1 MRTLSLLTAALLGVA
16 GTAHAQQPPPSAG
29 ALVQQIPPPAQRESQ
44 SRIDLVEPR
53 AEEVRE
59 PVTDGARV
67 PVSALRVT
75 GATVFSE
82 AELIAETGVVA
93 GSALTLAE
101 LRNAAAAITDLY
113 TRNGYFLARA
123 YLPAQD
129 VSAGIV
135 TITVVEGRYGDQTL
149 RNGSRLNDGVA
160 SALLDRP
167 ALQPGQV
174 VAIAPLER
182 SLLLLADTPGVI
194 VRSTLSP
201 GSAPGTSDLTIDLAD
216 GPRVSGSIEAD
227 NVGDRYTGRYRFG
240 GSIDLNNPTGAG
252 DLASL
257 RLLASGHGLA
267 YGRAAYQRPFGETTV
282 GVAYSHIDYTL
293 GREFSALDAGGSA
306 DILGVF
312 ASYPILR
319 SRRANITLF
328 GGFDHKWLRDDIDLV
343 SQSARKTI
351 DAASIGVR
359 SEAVD
364 DFGGGGIT
372 AWSVIWTAGV
382 LDIRSPLERAADAG
396 TADSHGGFG
405 KLQYSL
411 ARTQNLVGPLSL
423 YGALRGQIATAN
435 LDSTEKM
442 ELGGA
447 YAVRAYPEGEA
458 YGDEG
463 YVATVEARLV
473 LDQWAPALPGSLQ
486 AIAFVDWGEVDVAQ
500 SPWFPG
506 SNSEKRSGAGAGLV
520 WQGDSDLIARVTWAR
535 RGDQI
540 TTSGPDRRDRVSFQ
554 IVQLF

>member
-1 MRTLSLLTAALLGVA
+1 M
-16 GTAHAQQPPPSAG
+16 
-29 ALVQQIPPPAQRESQ
+29 
-44 SRIDLVEPR
+44 
-53 AEEVRE
+53 
-59 PVTDGARV
+59 
-67 PVSALRVT
+67 
-75 GATVFSE
+75 
-82 AELIAETGVVA
+82 
-93 GSALTLAE
+93 
-101 LRNAAAAITDLY
+101 
-113 TRNGYFLARA
+113 
-123 YLPAQD
+123 PAQD

-135 TITVVEGRYGDQTL
+135 TITVVEGRYGEQTV
-149 RNGSRLNDGVA
+149 RNGSRLNDAVA

-167 ALQPGQV
+167 ALQSGQV
-174 VAIAPLER
+174 IAIAPLER

-194 VRSTLSP
+194 VQSTLSP
-201 GSAPGTSDLTIDLAD
+201 GAVPGTSDLTVQLAD
-216 GPRVSGSIEAD
+216 GPRVSGSLEAD

-240 GSIDLNNPTGAG
+240 GSVNLNNPTGAG

-282 GVAYSHIDYTL
+282 GIAYSHIDYAL
-293 GREFSALDAGGSA
+293 GQEFSPLDAGGSA

-312 ASYPILR
+312 ASYPIVR
-319 SRRANITLF
+319 SRRTNITLF

-343 SQSARKTI
+343 AQSGRKTVN
-351 DAASIGVR
+351 AATFGLR
-359 SEAVD
+359 GDAVD
-364 DFGGGGIT
+364 DFGRGGVT
-372 AWSVIWTAGV
+372 AWSVSWTAGD
-382 LDIRSPLERAADAG
+382 LDIRSPLERAADA
-396 TADSHGGFG
+396 ASARSQGGFG

-411 ARTQNLVGPLSL
+411 ARTQIIGGPLSL

-486 AIAFVDWGEVDVAQ
+486 AIAFVDWGEVDVAR

-506 SNSEKRSGAGAGLV
+506 SNSEERSGAGAGLV
-520 WQGDSDLIARVTWAR
+520 WQGDSNLIARVTWAR

-540 TTSGPDRRDRVSFQ
+540 VTSGPDRRDRVSFQ